1 MTGLFSSAH
10 MINITL
16 SDYKRILYW
25 YDVCFK
31 KKIKPTDE
39 DIKTWT
45 KISALAICDSEEKQ
59 REKNV
64 LEGKPYWKED

>member
-25 YDVCFK
+25 YDMCFK
-31 KKIKPTDE
+31 KKIKPTE
-39 DIKTWT
+39 ADIKTWT

-59 REKNV
+59 REKNI
-64 LEGKPYWKED
+64 LEGKPYWKND